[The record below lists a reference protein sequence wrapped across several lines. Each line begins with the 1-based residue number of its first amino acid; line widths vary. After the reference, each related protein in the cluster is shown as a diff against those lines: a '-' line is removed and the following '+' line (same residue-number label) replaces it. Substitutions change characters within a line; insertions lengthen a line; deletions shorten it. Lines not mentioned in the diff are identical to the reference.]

1 MRSSAR
7 GRLMG
12 WRMSKL
18 LLRIGV
24 ISIFGASVAF
34 ADLLPA
40 PTPKESSLVA
50 PAEGLDMKRTAG
62 VADAKLSEEEAK
74 LFRKAANEL
83 RCPTCTGLSVLDSD
97 AGFSVQIKN
106 MVKEKIREGKSY
118 DEILKFFTERYGV
131 WILRRPPAEG
141 FNAMV
146 WFVPIGILV
155 LGPFL
160 LWIFVWS
167 RRKVVITDGVRS
179 SSAILNEME
188 AELASLRGK
197 GRT

>member
-1 MRSSAR
+1 
-7 GRLMG
+7 
-12 WRMSKL
+12 MSK
-18 LLRIGV
+18 
-24 ISIFGASVAF
+24 SILNFAIVSGILSSLAL
-34 ADLLPA
+34 ADLLPP
-40 PTPKESSLVA
+40 PTPQESSLVA
-50 PAEGLDMKRTAG
+50 PAEGLDMNKTAG
-62 VADAKLSEEEAK
+62 VADAKLSEDEAK

-167 RRKVVITDGVRS
+167 RRKVVVTDGVRP
-179 SSAILNEME
+179 SSAILDEME
-188 AELASLRGK
+188 AELAALRGK
-197 GRT
+197 GRA